1 MSICLFAE
9 VKTPYLTYFYEIMHT
24 LFSNCA
30 QVIIVAEQ
38 SKLTL
43 TGFVEGSWRFLI
55 NMNAEMFKSLCCP
68 YKKIFQLEADNNI
81 ANIFRESKDVTSI
94 ILSEHNES
102 TSIHNFLSIETIEN
116 GTKIK
121 YTFVYDLL
129 YEFDIEL
136 NVNTMQF
143 KNSWSVPSTTLNK
156 WMKIIDKDYED
167 IYFNHGINVLN
178 IKCIGDANDE
188 INIYAYKSEFDTYN
202 IQEQKIFSLAS
213 FARFTNYPFNVHF
226 EPIEGTLTRLSI
238 LSYKVLCIS
247 EYGNIFNFKA
257 LLSTRKFDLS
267 NPNYRQT
274 MEQISHVE
282 NRLDIIRENG
292 SLIFERDNSF

>member
-1 MSICLFAE
+1 MN
-9 VKTPYLTYFYEIMHT
+9 T

-129 YEFDIEL
+129 NEFDIEL
-136 NVNTMQF
+136 NANVNLF
-143 KNSWSVPSTTLNK
+143 KNSWSVPSTTLDK
-156 WMKIIDKDYED
+156 WVKIIDKNYED
-167 IYFNHGINVLN
+167 IRFNHGVNVLN
-178 IKCIGDANDE
+178 IKCINDGSDANDE

-202 IQEQKIFSLAS
+202 IEEQKIFSLVS
-213 FARFTNYPFNVHF
+213 FAKSTNYPFSVHF
-226 EPIEGTLTRLSI
+226 EPKEGTLTRLSI

-247 EYGNIFNFKA
+247 EYQNIFDFKA
-257 LLSTRKFDLS
+257 LLSTRKFNPS
-267 NPNYRQT
+267 NPDYRQT
-274 MEQISHVE
+274 MEQISQME
-282 NRLDIIRENG
+282 NRPNIIRENG
-292 SLIFERDNSF
+292 NLIFVRDDSF